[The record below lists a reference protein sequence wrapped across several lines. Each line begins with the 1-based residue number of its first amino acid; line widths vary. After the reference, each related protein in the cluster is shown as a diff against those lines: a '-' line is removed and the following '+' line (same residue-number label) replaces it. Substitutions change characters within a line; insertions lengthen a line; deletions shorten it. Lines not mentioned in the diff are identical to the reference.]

1 MEAPLLQISA
11 TTADLVGLRM
21 TLQILKLE
29 KKSAEMVEELVQ
41 KFVMM
46 QILYKETD
54 VVQTVETS
62 KTFTFENLVIGMSQT
77 FAKHAF
83 PTTSQMQR
91 KINESHL
98 KLFLQLIL

>member
-1 MEAPLLQISA
+1 MEAQLLQTSA
-11 TTADLVGLRM
+11 TTAALVGHRM

-29 KKSAEMVEELVQ
+29 KKSEEMAEELVR

-46 QILYKETD
+46 QILSKETD
-54 VVQTVETS
+54 VVQTVEIS
-62 KTFTFENLVIGMSQT
+62 KIYTFENSVIGMSQT

-83 PTTSQMQR
+83 PTTSQMLR